1 MVTQE
6 GERWPD
12 ENDRLR
18 GAGDYICRAEPGRS
32 DWGPAVL
39 DHICLS
45 SATVKHQHGK
55 PVRQGGSTPSPEQE
69 PEGIWVDLR
78 AVGGRSRA
86 RTRIYRTGTGCKARC
101 GPRSL
106 YSSGNLNI
114 LERGLRLLKARSIR
128 ALELHRASSSDV
140 CESRGDLTT
149 GSGPGPPGCAL
160 GSGSQRGGQA
170 SLPRGSAGPGAGR
183 SPPGRRG
190 ALPRALWRRL
200 AGGGQS
206 PCAHSPGLHPAGLAL
221 AFLVSGL
228 ASLCPRDHR
237 LR

>member
-170 SLPRGSAGPGAGR
+170 SLPREA
-183 SPPGRRG
+183 
-190 ALPRALWRRL
+190 RASEPVVPLQ
-200 AGGGQS
+200 AGGGRCRVLSGAALREEGS
-206 PCAHSPGLHPAGLAL
+206 PPVHTPQGCTRLAW
-221 AFLVSGL
+221 
-228 ASLCPRDHR
+228 P
-237 LR
+237 